1 MCSDYLRII
10 RRRVRRIFRARR
22 FVDDL
27 TFRVLLIFPLP
38 PRPSIF
44 FSTKSS
50 FVNFLFTNGLDDTN
64 SGPCGSSL
72 SYDDDNVGDDNVG
85 DGNVGDDIVDYYFYL
100 ILYMNPRK
108 KINPTRNKTVKASK
122 SSIKNPTVQSMSQNT
137 CGVSQTIR

>member
-1 MCSDYLRII
+1 
-10 RRRVRRIFRARR
+10 
-22 FVDDL
+22 
-27 TFRVLLIFPLP
+27 
-38 PRPSIF
+38 
-44 FSTKSS
+44 
-50 FVNFLFTNGLDDTN
+50 
-64 SGPCGSSL
+64 L